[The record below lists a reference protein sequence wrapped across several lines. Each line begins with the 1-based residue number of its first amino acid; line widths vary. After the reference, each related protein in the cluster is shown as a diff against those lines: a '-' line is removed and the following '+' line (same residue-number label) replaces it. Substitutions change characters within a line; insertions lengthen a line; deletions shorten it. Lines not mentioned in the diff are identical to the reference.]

1 MTVEVQR
8 IAAFSRP
15 QITWCCL
22 TLTAGLLAVASIL
35 GCGKTTVP
43 EQASKP
49 NAATQDLAP
58 AESPSEPPGKMEMP
72 ANVVPDVSSEPKP
85 KTSNGFELPKDVP
98 LPEASSSTPTIPA
111 LQFASWEE
119 IERKAKGTKR
129 VTIVDVW
136 SLSCAPCLKEFPGL
150 VRLHKQFGENVVCI
164 GVDVDYDGRKTR
176 PPETYQTRVT
186 EFLTAVGAE
195 FENYISNTPSD
206 DVYIAAELDSI
217 PAVLIYDANGDLIKK
232 FADAGDTAGFTY
244 DKDIIPLI
252 EKIAG

>member
-1 MTVEVQR
+1 MTVKVQR

-15 QITWCCL
+15 RVKLARGCL
-22 TLTAGLLAVASIL
+22 AIASLTVLGIV
-35 GCGKTTVP
+35 GCGKTSTP
-43 EQASKP
+43 EQAP
-49 NAATQDLAP
+49 VLNAATEDLVP
-58 AESPSEPPGKMEMP
+58 AVSPPEPPGKMEMP
-72 ANVVPDVSSEPKP
+72 ANLVPDESSVAEP

-98 LPEASSSTPTIPA
+98 LPDSSSVTPANPS

-119 IERKAKGTKR
+119 IERTAKSTNR
-129 VTIVDVW
+129 VTVVDVW

-150 VRLHKQFGENVVCI
+150 VRLHKRFGENVACI

-176 PPETYQTRVT
+176 PPETYQARVT
-186 EFLTAVGAE
+186 EFLATVGAE
-195 FENYISNTPSD
+195 FANYISNTPSD
-206 DVYIAAELDSI
+206 DIYIAADIDSI
-217 PAVLIYDANGDLIKK
+217 PAVLVYDAKGELIKK